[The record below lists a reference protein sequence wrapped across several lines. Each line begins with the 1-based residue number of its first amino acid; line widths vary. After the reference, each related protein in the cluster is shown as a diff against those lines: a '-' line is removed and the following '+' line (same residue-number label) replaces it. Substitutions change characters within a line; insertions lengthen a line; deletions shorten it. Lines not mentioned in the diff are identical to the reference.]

1 MYQRLSL
8 KRKYRNS
15 GRKPQARIEATTY
28 IWARELG
35 VSIATLRMRLRQL
48 DIDLEAG
55 QKFGARI
62 IYQAMTGGLQQ
73 ARARE
78 ANARAEVAEL
88 EAAKMREDLKPVA
101 DLLASLRNTLL
112 PIRQRLLALPS
123 EAAHNCNPADP
134 EHARRALQDWLDIS
148 LAIIQTEQS
157 KLMGGT
163 ASTQSDDNV

>member
-1 MYQRLSL
+1 MYPTLSL

-15 GRKPQARIEATTY
+15 GRKPDPRIEATTY

-35 VSIATLRMRLRQL
+35 VSIPTLRMRLRQL

-78 ANARAEVAEL
+78 ANARAELAEL
-88 EAAKMREDLKPVA
+88 AAAEKRKDLVPKA
-101 DLLASLRNTLL
+101 DAHRAISNALLAV
-112 PIRQRLLALPS
+112 RQRILALPS
-123 EAAHNCNPADP
+123 EAAHNCNEVDP
-134 EHARRALQDWLDIS
+134 EHARKALQDWVEIS
-148 LAIIQTEQS
+148 MPMMRGNLQ
-157 KLMGGT
+157 KLND
-163 ASTQSDDNV
+163 ADSTQSSDTV